1 MKLHTMLITS
11 LLVSTTFSAQAFD
24 FLDTI
29 KEAFGMGEEKTEK
42 QSAEQAKKAAK
53 ANVNELNAK
62 EAEITPVAQASAET
76 GNDLVGY
83 AASQLGLSKE
93 MTSGALGAL
102 FKVAKDNL
110 GDNFSSISDAIP
122 GVENYIQNAPEAAKS
137 SLGGLASSIG
147 NSSAEGQ
154 AAMSLGYLDSA
165 FKKLGIP
172 KETVLPFVDTV
183 TNYLE
188 QNDYGTAAAMLKKGI
203 NFL

>member
-1 MKLHTMLITS
+1 MLITS

>member
-1 MKLHTMLITS
+1 MLVTS

-29 KEAFGMGEEKTEK
+29 KEAFGMGEQKAEK
-42 QSAEQAKKAAK
+42 QSTEQVKKAAQAK
-53 ANVNELNAK
+53 VNVNELKAK
-62 EAEITPVAQASAET
+62 EAEVTPVAQATTET

-137 SLGGLASSIG
+137 SLGGLASSLG

-165 FKKLGIP
+165 FKTLGIP
-172 KETVLPFVDTV
+172 KETVLPLVDIV

-188 QNDYGTAAAMLKKGI
+188 QNDYGKAAAMLKKGI